1 MLTVVHAYFLLYMR
15 TLCSRVA
22 SDLERK
28 VVTEFLTKLFECRF
42 NETIPMLFH
51 VRRVFSAR
59 SHNFK

>member
-1 MLTVVHAYFLLYMR
+1 MR

-28 VVTEFLTKLFECRF
+28 VVTKFLTKLFECRF